1 MKFKHGSRRRALEY
15 EKDWVQRWKADGTFE
30 KSVENRPQDNS
41 YVFYDGPPFI
51 SGVPHHGTLLS
62 SIVKD
67 AVPRY
72 QTMKGKRVERVW
84 GWDCH
89 GLPAERFTE
98 KKLGIHSRQEVIEY
112 GIEKYI
118 NATRANMEQTSS
130 EWEDVVDRVG
140 RWVDFKGAYKTMDK
154 DYMESI
160 WWAFKEL
167 YEKGKIYEGEK
178 VLMYCTLDGTPLS
191 KAEVTMD
198 AGAYQDVTDP
208 SVYVKFKLKNNDNEH
223 KVLNENAKVL
233 FVCNA
238 NVGRSQFAQG
248 FYNHFTKSDNARS
261 AGVHPDK
268 GWKEHPK
275 ISDRAGALS
284 KEFADFI
291 SPIDIMSEVDVDISD
306 QSRMRLTEDQL
317 DGYDLVVNLAE
328 RSQTP
333 EWLHGDNVVWWNV
346 PDPTAAG
353 SGDLLR
359 EARDKIAAKVRKL
372 SDGVI
377 EDDDMTSLLAWTTTP
392 WTLPANTALAVNKD
406 VDYVEVEQAGE
417 RLIVAKDLLE
427 KVFTD
432 EKHQPLDYKVVR
444 ELKGEELVGL
454 SYEPLF
460 GVDRGDNAH
469 KIWHAD
475 YVETE
480 AGTGIVHLA
489 PTYGEEDFALAKEK
503 GFPSVHVIDQNGL
516 FTEGDW
522 QGQNV
527 WEVNKQ
533 IAKDLKERGIVW
545 KIDYIRHSYPHCHR
559 CGTKL
564 MYRAHPSWFMDID
577 GQREKML
584 EKNQPINWFPPHVKH
599 GRFEKTVETA
609 PDWNI
614 SRDRFWAT
622 AMPVWKS
629 ESGKVKVVGS
639 YAELKELSGVEL
651 DDYHRPWI
659 DDVTF
664 TIDGEQYTRIDKV
677 MDSWFEAG
685 SMPFAQFH
693 YPFENKEKFEANFP
707 GDFIV
712 EYIGQVRAWF
722 YYMHAMNVAL
732 FGENSFKN
740 VIVTGNVA
748 GNDGRK
754 MSKSYGNY
762 TDPNELMDKFSAD
775 SLRFLLLSSPL
786 LNGED
791 FALQD
796 KEVGDVARKLG
807 MIWNMYDF
815 FTMYAEVDG
824 WEYDGVLRDP
834 LETLKNPLDIW
845 IVSRVHQLAAEV
857 EEHMDAYNI
866 PSALDPI
873 LPFLDDASNWYVRR
887 SRRRF
892 WKSEDDSDKNDAYR
906 TLHYVL
912 VRLSYILAPFT
923 PFLAEELYHN
933 LTGDDES
940 IHLKNW
946 LPSGR
951 IDQAVVETMERTR
964 DLINAGLGLRM
975 KKDENQESI
984 KVRQPLQFAAYAG
997 EKLDSYLEQIIVEE
1011 LNIKELRHIDN
1022 VIEYLAD
1029 YDIVSGQIDEMQWL
1043 EISKKITPE
1052 LKREG
1057 LMREVIRHV
1066 QSARKVAGL
1075 QIDDRIVLSL
1085 VTHDNELRQA
1095 IGEHWDEIAQET
1107 LTQLGRSVAPEQ
1119 GEAYTATID
1128 GANVDIY
1135 VVRVV

>member
-1 MKFKHGSRRRALEY
+1 MVQFKSGSRRRAIEY
-15 EKDWVQRWKADGTFE
+15 EKDLVKQWKENKTFE
-30 KSVENRPQDNS
+30 KSIELRPKENS

-98 KKLGIHSRQEVIEY
+98 KKLGINSRQEVIEY

-118 NATRANMEQTSS
+118 VATRENMVQTSS
-130 EWEDVVDRVG
+130 LWEDTIDRIG

-160 WWAFKEL
+160 WWAFKTL

-178 VLMYCTLDGTPLS
+178 VLMYCTLDATPLS

-208 SVYVKFKLKNNDNEH
+208 SVYVKFRIGINDKKDHET
-223 KVLNENAKVL
+223 
-233 FVCNA
+233 
-238 NVGRSQFAQG
+238 VG
-248 FYNHFTKSDNARS
+248 KSTY
-261 AGVHPDK
+261 V
-268 GWKEHPK
+268 
-275 ISDRAGALS
+275 
-284 KEFADFI
+284 
-291 SPIDIMSEVDVDISD
+291 
-306 QSRMRLTEDQL
+306 
-317 DGYDLVVNLAE
+317 
-328 RSQTP
+328 
-333 EWLHGDNVVWWNV
+333 
-346 PDPTAAG
+346 
-353 SGDLLR
+353 
-359 EARDKIAAKVRKL
+359 
-372 SDGVI
+372 
-377 EDDDMTSLLAWTTTP
+377 LAWTTTP
-392 WTLPANTALAVNKD
+392 WTLPANTALAINPEI
-406 VDYVEVEQAGE
+406 DYVEVEYENAFYI
-417 RLIVAKDLLE
+417 LAKDLVE

-432 EKHQPLDYKVVR
+432 EKHQPLAYNVIRPVSIS
-444 ELKGEELVGL
+444 ELLGR

-460 GVDRGDNAH
+460 EGHEDENAH
-469 KIWHAD
+469 KIWAAD
-475 YVETE
+475 YVTTE
-480 AGTGIVHLA
+480 SGTGIVHIA
-489 PTYGEEDFALAKEK
+489 PAYGEEDFALGRKEK
-503 GFPSVHVIDQNGL
+503 IPVVHVLDENGEY
-516 FTEGDW
+516 TETEWKGE
-522 QGQNV
+522 NV
-527 WEVNKQ
+527 WEINKT
-533 IAKDLKERGIVW
+533 IAKTLHERGVVF

-564 MYRAHPSWFMDID
+564 MYRAHPSWFMDIES
-577 GQREKML
+577 QREQML
-584 EKNQPINWFPPHVKH
+584 QQNGDIEWFPGHVKN
-599 GRFEKTVETA
+599 GRFAKTVEQA

-629 ESGKVKVVGS
+629 ESGKVKVIGS

-651 DDYHRPWI
+651 EDYHRPWI

-664 TIDGEQYTRIDKV
+664 EIDGETYTRIDKV

-722 YYMHAMNVAL
+722 YYMHAMSVAL

-740 VIVTGNVA
+740 VVVTGNVA

-786 LNGED
+786 MNGED

-796 KEVGDVARKLG
+796 KEVGDVARKLS
-807 MIWNMYDF
+807 MVWNMYDF

-824 WEYDGVLRDP
+824 WEFNGELVDP
-834 LETLKNPLDIW
+834 SDEATNPLDQW
-845 IVSRVHQLAAEV
+845 IISRVHQLIREI
-857 EEHMDAYNI
+857 ETHMDAYDI
-866 PSALDPI
+866 PNATAPI

-892 WKSEDDSDKNDAYR
+892 WKSEDDTDKNNAYK

-912 VRLSYILAPFT
+912 VRLSQALAPFV
-923 PFLAEELYHN
+923 PFMAEELYQK
-933 LTGDDES
+933 LTGGES
-940 IHLKNW
+940 VHLTDWPEVGHANE
-946 LPSGR
+946 LVLDR
-951 IDQAVVETMERTR
+951 MARTR
-964 DLINAGLGLRM
+964 EIIETGLGLRM
-975 KKDENQESI
+975 FKSDTEEQI
-984 KVRQPLQFAAYAG
+984 KVRQPLATLTYAN
-997 EKLDSYLEQIIVEE
+997 EKLDAFYESIIAEE
-1011 LNIKELRHIDN
+1011 VN
-1022 VIEYLAD
+1022 VKQVLHDTAENPVVVVTLD
-1029 YDIVSGQIDEMQWL
+1029 
-1043 EISKKITPE
+1043 KNITPE
-1052 LKREG
+1052 LRREG
-1057 LMREVIRHV
+1057 FAREVIRYV
-1066 QSARKVAGL
+1066 QAARKNAGL
-1075 QIDDRIVLSL
+1075 NVDDRINLSL
-1085 VTHDNELRQA
+1085 VTDDADLKKA
-1095 IGEHWDEIAQET
+1095 IAEYGETIATET
-1107 LTQLGRSVAPEQ
+1107 LAEGISTEKYAHES
-1119 GEAYTATID
+1119 EAKIEGLVLAITLEKA
-1128 GANVDIY
+1128 
-1135 VVRVV
+1135 

>member
-1 MKFKHGSRRRALEY
+1 MAMKFKSGTRRRAIEY
-15 EKDWVQRWKADGTFE
+15 EKDWVERWKQDGTFE
-30 KSVENRPQDNS
+30 KSVENRSKDNS

-67 AVPRY
+67 AIPRY

-118 NATRANMEQTSS
+118 NATRQNMVQTSS
-130 EWEDVVDRVG
+130 EWEDVVDRIG
-140 RWVDFKGAYKTMDK
+140 RWVDFQGAYKTMDK

-160 WWAFKEL
+160 WWAFKTL
-167 YEKGKIYEGEK
+167 YEKGKIFEGEK

-208 SVYVKFKLKNNDNEH
+208 SVYVKFRLDD
-223 KVLNENAKVL
+223 
-233 FVCNA
+233 
-238 NVGRSQFAQG
+238 GR
-248 FYNHFTKSDNARS
+248 
-261 AGVHPDK
+261 
-268 GWKEHPK
+268 
-275 ISDRAGALS
+275 I
-284 KEFADFI
+284 
-291 SPIDIMSEVDVDISD
+291 
-306 QSRMRLTEDQL
+306 
-317 DGYDLVVNLAE
+317 
-328 RSQTP
+328 
-333 EWLHGDNVVWWNV
+333 
-346 PDPTAAG
+346 
-353 SGDLLR
+353 
-359 EARDKIAAKVRKL
+359 
-372 SDGVI
+372 
-377 EDDDMTSLLAWTTTP
+377 LLAWTTTP

-406 VDYVEVEQAGE
+406 VSYVEVEIDGE
-417 RLIVAKDLLE
+417 RMVVAKDLAE

-432 EKHQPLDYKVVR
+432 EKHQPLSYEILNEFNGD
-444 ELKGEELVGL
+444 ELVGL
-454 SYEPLF
+454 EYRPLF
-460 GVDRGDNAH
+460 VDRGENAQ
-469 KIWHAD
+469 KVWHAD

-489 PTYGEEDFALAKEK
+489 PTYGEEDFELAKKE
-503 GFPSVHVIDQNGL
+503 GFPAVHTIDQNGF

-522 QGQNV
+522 KGENV
-527 WEVNKQ
+527 WEINKT
-533 IAKDLKERGIVW
+533 IAKDLKERGVVW

-584 EKNQPINWFPPHVKH
+584 EKNEPINWFPGHVKY
-599 GRFEKTVETA
+599 GRFEKTVEQA

-622 AMPVWKS
+622 AMPVWKT
-629 ESGKVKVVGS
+629 ESGKTKVIGS

-664 TIDGEQYTRIDKV
+664 EINREKYTRIDKV

-722 YYMHAMNVAL
+722 YYMHAMSVAL

-824 WEYDGVLRDP
+824 WEYDGKLSDP
-834 LETLKNPLDIW
+834 LEDLKNPLDLW
-845 IVSRVHQLAAEV
+845 IVSRVHQLVDEV
-857 EEHMDAYNI
+857 EKHMDSYNI
-866 PSALDPI
+866 PDAMSPI

-892 WKSEDDSDKNDAYR
+892 WKSEDDDDKNDAYK

-912 VRLSYILAPFT
+912 IRIAYILAPFT

-933 LTGDDES
+933 LTGDKES
-940 IHLKNW
+940 IHLKDW
-946 LPSGR
+946 LPAGR
-951 IDQAVVETMERTR
+951 VDELMTNDMDTVREFVNIGLMLRAK
-964 DLINAGLGLRM
+964 AG
-975 KKDENQESI
+975 I
-984 KVRQPLQFAAYAG
+984 KVRQPIASVSVPILGTSFDFAPILQ
-997 EKLDSYLEQIIVEE
+997 EE
-1011 LNIKELRHIDN
+1011 LNVKQVVRD
-1022 VIEYLAD
+1022 AD
-1029 YDIVSGQIDEMQWL
+1029 ITIDEN
-1043 EISKKITPE
+1043 ITPE

-1057 LMREVIRHV
+1057 IMREIIRHV
-1066 QSARKVAGL
+1066 QSARKQAGL
-1075 QIDDRIVLSL
+1075 SVDDRIRL
-1085 VTHDNELRQA
+1085 A
-1095 IGEHWDEIAQET
+1095 ISSTDDEIMQTVNEHEETIMAET
-1107 LTQLGRSVAPEQ
+1107 LAAETVEHDLEFTQ
-1119 GEAYTATID
+1119 
-1128 GANVDIY
+1128 NVK
-1135 VVRVV
+1135 VEGTEVTVSLEKVK